1 LTERFDYF
9 SATVTIASSLLFT
22 IARTWLLQTPNKTS
36 RLLLPVSA
44 GVIFIIYSHFKYLL
58 SFPLGEFPYGYH
70 TKFNVVLGMVHNL
83 LWILW
88 SLRFVVRFPKM
99 HIGTKYTFEYPK
111 PYPPRDPLDRPRQ
124 RDGMTP
130 LALVV
135 VMTVAMSLE
144 LLDFAPVARV
154 IDAHSLWHAATIP
167 IALGWWTFLCNDA
180 VEFEG
185 AVMGKPA
192 TIVDEV
198 APLLNGSGRQVVSQ
212 PEPVIPPAKTPDYI
226 TIAANQAGSSRPRG
240 SIVKEDRQD

>member
-1 LTERFDYF
+1 
-9 SATVTIASSLLFT
+9 
-22 IARTWLLQTPNKTS
+22 
-36 RLLLPVSA
+36 
-44 GVIFIIYSHFKYLL
+44 
-58 SFPLGEFPYGYH
+58 
-70 TKFNVVLGMVHNL
+70 
-83 LWILW
+83 
-88 SLRFVVRFPKM
+88 
-99 HIGTKYTFEYPK
+99 
-111 PYPPRDPLDRPRQ
+111 
-124 RDGMTP
+124 MTP